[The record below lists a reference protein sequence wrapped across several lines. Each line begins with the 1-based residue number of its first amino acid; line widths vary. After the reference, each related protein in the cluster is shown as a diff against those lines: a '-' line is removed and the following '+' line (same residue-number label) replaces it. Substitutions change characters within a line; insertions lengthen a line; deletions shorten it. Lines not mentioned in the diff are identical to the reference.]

1 MSRSAISP
9 CLLNTSKDNDS
20 TTPMGQSVSVF
31 NHSFKEIFP
40 HIQPEQLPLSRAL
53 HNHCPTQTLPFFSPC
68 WPLQQLWGA
77 VEHPGCLSHSSY
89 KHSHE
94 ITKLDCAGGWSGR
107 NLWLHAASMEP
118 VQLFKRHLCRKLPPL
133 LPSAQM
139 ELQIEH
145 QVFPPLGSGTSLG
158 GIFISTPSLHCSPW
172 V

>member
-1 MSRSAISP
+1 MFIKYLQRQWLHHPHGAVCSSVQPLFQRSLSSYPTRPVTTEQSAPQSLPHADLAI
-9 CLLNTSKDNDS
+9 
-20 TTPMGQSVSVF
+20 
-31 NHSFKEIFP
+31 
-40 HIQPEQLPLSRAL
+40 
-53 HNHCPTQTLPFFSPC
+53 FSPC

-77 VEHPGCLSHSSY
+77 VEQPGCLSHSSY

-158 GIFISTPSLHCSPW
+158 GIFISTPNLHCSPQ